1 MPPAPVPSST
11 DISLQPSVAS
21 LSPPPPPPPPKPS
34 LPELKASSSSP
45 TTSRSRITRSAGKEG
60 ERGAMDTKRYNSG
73 DSNKRKNHTN
83 DTSSLTNV
91 TTERTNKTEETKNKD
106 TTTTTRTGPTDK
118 PVVARVHTGQIWE
131 GEIKPL
137 LDRLDP
143 KATTSSDLTE
153 ACTEVWRVLE
163 NHSLLGKGLG
173 GKRRSVLLKSLFA
186 LLGHKEPKLLLILA
200 KIILAVRTK

>member
-1 MPPAPVPSST
+1 
-11 DISLQPSVAS
+11 
-21 LSPPPPPPPPKPS
+21 
-34 LPELKASSSSP
+34 
-45 TTSRSRITRSAGKEG
+45 
-60 ERGAMDTKRYNSG
+60 MDTKRYNSG

-91 TTERTNKTEETKNKD
+91 TTERTNKTKETKNKD
-106 TTTTTRTGPTDK
+106 TTTARTGPTDK

-143 KATTSSDLTE
+143 KTATSSDLIE

-173 GKRRSVLLKSLFA
+173 GKRRSALLKSLFA